1 MPSQCDLPPLRAV
14 MRYTTGVRI
23 ALVTGS
29 AGDEQC
35 GVGDYAYELAQ
46 HLALDAEVDLFFD
59 RGHGPKAPPHEK
71 LTTLTLKPLGGFSLF
86 SLKGLADR
94 LRSGEYDI
102 IHLQYP
108 SKGYGASVG
117 PAFLPQNLAG
127 MQSRSR
133 IVLTLHEWHTSHP
146 LRKVVMDQMLP
157 NIDALILSNEA
168 EMQGLVSKLPG
179 KPVMVMPVGNVLR
192 SRAELDAVWLSAAG
206 QPVPQL
212 PAPAGPAARVPYS
225 LFHYGLPAKGKGLE
239 RLLEAQQLVRQA
251 GCPATLYLGGE
262 FPPGSKMTEE
272 LLNLITDLGLAEA
285 VVRLGH
291 IPRAELESTAQR
303 YLLGVFPFDEGYSSK
318 RSSIASISHCD
329 LPLCVG
335 GGSAEQHPYFAP
347 TQNTGAALAVLLLEL
362 LNGRLAQEWAGQV
375 ARQREYAQ
383 RFSFAKLA
391 EAHLGLY
398 KRMRRV
404 DI

>member
-1 MPSQCDLPPLRAV
+1 
-14 MRYTTGVRI
+14 MRYTTTVRI

-46 HLALDAEVDLFFD
+46 HLALDGEVDLFFD
-59 RGHGPKAPPHEK
+59 RGHSPKLPPHER
-71 LTTLTLKPLGGFSLF
+71 LTTLKLVPLGGFSVF
-86 SLKGLADR
+86 MIKGLAER
-94 LRSGEYDI
+94 LSAGGYDI

-108 SKGYGASVG
+108 SKGYGTSVG
-117 PAFLPQNLAG
+117 PAFLPQRLAG

-146 LRKVVMDQMLP
+146 LRKIVMDQMLP
-157 NIDALILSNEA
+157 NIDALVLSNEA

-192 SRAELDAVWLSAAG
+192 SRAELDAVWLAAEG
-206 QPVPQL
+206 KAVPQL
-212 PAPAGPAARVPYS
+212 TAPAGLKGRVPCGI
-225 LFHYGLPAKGKGLE
+225 FHYGLPAKGKGFE
-239 RLLEAQQLVRQA
+239 RLLEALQLVRQA
-251 GCPATLYLGGE
+251 GCPATLYLGGD
-262 FPPGSKMTEE
+262 FPPGNKLTED
-272 LLNLITDLGLAEA
+272 LLNAITEAGLAEA

-291 IPRAELESTAQR
+291 IPRALLESTAQQ
-303 YLLGVFPFDEGYSSK
+303 YVLGVFPFDEGYSSK

-329 LPLCVG
+329 LPLVVG
-335 GGSAEQHPYFAP
+335 GGSAEEHPYYAP
-347 TQNTGAALAVLLLEL
+347 SQNTGAALGVLLLEL
-362 LNGRLAQEWAGQV
+362 LTGRLEQEWAQQV
-375 ARQREYAQ
+375 TRQREYAQ

-391 EAHLGLY
+391 EAHLALY